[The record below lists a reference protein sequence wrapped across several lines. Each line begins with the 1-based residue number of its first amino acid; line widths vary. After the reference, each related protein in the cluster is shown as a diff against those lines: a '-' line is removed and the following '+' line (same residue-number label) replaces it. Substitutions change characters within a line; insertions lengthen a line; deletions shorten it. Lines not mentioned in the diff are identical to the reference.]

1 MMGREQLLSNVQ
13 TKEEERW
20 EEEGVERNCPHIKG
34 KKGELRMGRC
44 RNGGINMEKVKPKA
58 PPYLIFVI
66 FLHGQNFWRI
76 EFTPKNA

>member
-20 EEEGVERNCPHIKG
+20 EEEGVESNCPHVNG
-34 KKGELRMGRC
+34 KEGELRMGRC

-58 PPYLIFVI
+58 PL
-66 FLHGQNFWRI
+66 LKFWRLGKR
-76 EFTPKNA
+76 EDSG